1 MKWLQWSR
9 VGLKQRSNVLKSPL
23 QDCGWLGF
31 VWISTNPRHTL
42 FIFTDNLST
51 TFGLIPASG
60 RSVEKIYSESK
71 VRSVPQG
78 NSVCG

>member
-1 MKWLQWSR
+1 MFLNHLCR
-9 VGLKQRSNVLKSPL
+9 TVAGLVLY
-23 QDCGWLGF
+23 GF
-31 VWISTNPRHTL
+31 PRTPDIHCL
-42 FIFTDNLST
+42 FSQTICPS